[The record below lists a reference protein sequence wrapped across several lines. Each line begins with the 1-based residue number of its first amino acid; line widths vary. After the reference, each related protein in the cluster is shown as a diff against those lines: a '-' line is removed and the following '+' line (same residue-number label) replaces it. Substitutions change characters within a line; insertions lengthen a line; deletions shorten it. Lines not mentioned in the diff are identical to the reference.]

1 MEIGLIYSSKDP
13 RQTQARDF
21 VRKFVQERGILA
33 NIVESEQPV
42 KSPTVIVNG
51 QALKDLRQKPRSQ
64 HEPVY
69 PSTSDI
75 AQFLERHM
83 WGTC

>member
-21 VRKFVQERGILA
+21 VKKFVQERGALA
-33 NIVESEQPV
+33 NIIESEQPV
-42 KSPTVIVNG
+42 KSPTVVVDG
-51 QALKDLRQKPRSQ
+51 HTLKDLRRKPRDKD
-64 HEPVY
+64 EPMY

-75 AQFLERHM
+75 ARFLERHL
-83 WGTC
+83 WGA

>member
-21 VRKFVQERGILA
+21 VWKFVQERGILA
-33 NIVESEQPV
+33 HIIESEQPV

-51 QALKDLRQKPRSQ
+51 QALKDLRHKPRGKQ
-64 HEPVY
+64 EPMY

-75 AQFLERHM
+75 AQFLERHL
-83 WGTC
+83 WSTF